1 MRSSNGPGRSA
12 GDTGPAHAAASAPA
26 TTPRRPPPSLRQW
39 PRSSSSHDSAAD
51 ADAVVSARS
60 IWRDRP
66 QGDSG
71 RGLAP
76 GMESFLPPVPASFKC
91 PITHDVMRDPVVT
104 QDGHVYEREA
114 IQEWFRRGHR
124 SSPVTGMMLPNLALL
139 PEVPLRRAI
148 EEYMC
153 LRPDIARKEYNLR
166 SALLAAQE
174 VAKDLEQE
182 LHAQKLLLA
191 GVLKAQRNQADHQVR
206 AVRGASPGA
215 EMMESRSAQSLRQEH
230 FGPHQSCSEL
240 PMPRLGRSRDSTP
253 NSDQEDHTD
262 GHSGNCGRRSLGHA
276 GQQRLAPA
284 VSMMAIPTPCR
295 TRTAAPRKWRSPVR
309 SESARES
316 VFPDTTLA
324 EDSRGYA
331 NTGNDGTANQQ
342 RATKLQELMKAVRAN
357 FRGKSARRQR
367 HSTGSMSD
375 MPGLPRD
382 GIQ

>member
-1 MRSSNGPGRSA
+1 MRTPQLGTS
-12 GDTGPAHAAASAPA
+12 ASA
-26 TTPRRPPPSLRQW
+26 TTVTPRRPPPSLRQW
-39 PRSSSSHDSAAD
+39 PRSSHDSATD
-51 ADAVVSARS
+51 ADTMVSARS
-60 IWRDRP
+60 CWRDRP
-66 QGDSG
+66 GAGESA

-124 SSPVTGMMLPNLALL
+124 TSPVTGMMLPNLALL

-153 LRPDIARKEYNLR
+153 VRPDIARKEYNLR

-174 VAKDLEQE
+174 VAKDLESE

-191 GVLKAQRNQADHQVR
+191 GVLKVQRNQADHHVMR
-206 AVRGASPGA
+206 AVRGVSPGA
-215 EMMESRSAQSLRQEH
+215 ELMDSKPAQSLRQEH
-230 FGPHQSCSEL
+230 IGPHQSCSEL

-253 NSDQEDHTD
+253 DSDHEDCKESH
-262 GHSGNCGRRSLGHA
+262 HGNCGRRSLGGSA
-276 GQQRLAPA
+276 GQPRLNQSL
-284 VSMMAIPTPCR
+284 SMMEIPTPCR
-295 TRTAAPRKWRSPVR
+295 TRAAPPRKWRSPVR

-316 VFPDTTLA
+316 VFPETTLA
-324 EDSRGYA
+324 EVSTGDA
-331 NTGNDGTANQQ
+331 NPGQDGAANQQ

-367 HSTGSMSD
+367 HSTGSTAD
-375 MPGLPRD
+375 
-382 GIQ
+382 IE